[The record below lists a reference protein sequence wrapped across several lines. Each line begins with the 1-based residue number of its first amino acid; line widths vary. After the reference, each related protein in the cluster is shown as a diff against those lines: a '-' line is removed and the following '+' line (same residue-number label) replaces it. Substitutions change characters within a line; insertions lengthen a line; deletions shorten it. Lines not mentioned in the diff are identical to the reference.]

1 MSRKTKEISEYDRPI
16 QDLENPDDEVD
27 SAGPNMNAERWKD
40 EVKKGERRKRQVG
53 RRMSGLERKPECL
66 GKQKR
71 CQYVIALLRF
81 CVSRQTRWSHREK
94 VAFKILDFRPWPRT
108 TRDFRW
114 GGQPI
119 QTNPTG
125 LSYGGSIR

>member
-53 RRMSGLERKPECL
+53 RRMSGLERKP
-66 GKQKR
+66 
-71 CQYVIALLRF
+71 
-81 CVSRQTRWSHREK
+81 
-94 VAFKILDFRPWPRT
+94 
-108 TRDFRW
+108 
-114 GGQPI
+114 
-119 QTNPTG
+119 
-125 LSYGGSIR
+125 